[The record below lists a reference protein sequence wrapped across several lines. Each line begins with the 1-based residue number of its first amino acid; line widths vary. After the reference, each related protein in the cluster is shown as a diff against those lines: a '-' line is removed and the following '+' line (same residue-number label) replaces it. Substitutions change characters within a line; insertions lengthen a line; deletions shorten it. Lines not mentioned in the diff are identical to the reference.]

1 MMSQIEK
8 QAAAARS
15 ASKRLA
21 IASAEQKNES
31 LQAIARA
38 LRHRK
43 SRILEQNREDL
54 AAGEKGGLSTA
65 LMDRLKL
72 TEQRLETM
80 AAGLE
85 VLTRLPDPVGEVLE
99 VTDGEKNLR
108 IEKIR
113 VPLGVV
119 GMIFE
124 ARPNVTVDASG
135 LTLKSGNAVILR
147 GSSSALC
154 SNSVLVDVIREA
166 LADTSL
172 PPEAVQLVT
181 DPGRETVRELITC
194 KGWIDVVIPRGGP
207 GLIRRVVREATVP
220 VLETGAGNCH
230 IYVDRTADPGMAS
243 NIVTN
248 AKTDRPGVCNATE
261 TLLVHR
267 DWAEKHLSKLCE
279 ELTLQQVEIRGC
291 SRTRRVFPRAVPAT
305 ATDWETEYLER
316 VLAVKVVDSLGEA
329 MDHIDRY
336 GTGHSEAIITEDDA
350 AARRFLQGVDA
361 AAVYHN
367 ASTRFTDG
375 SQFGMGAEIGIS
387 TQKLHARGPMGLQE
401 LTSHKYRIHGTG
413 QIR

>member
-1 MMSQIEK
+1 MRQIQK
-8 QAAAARS
+8 QVAAARS

-31 LQAIARA
+31 LDAIAHA
-38 LRHRK
+38 LRDQK
-43 SRILEQNREDL
+43 SLILEQNRKDL
-54 AAGEKGGLSTA
+54 ADGKKAGLSTA

-72 TEQRLETM
+72 TEQRLEAM
-80 AAGLE
+80 AGGLE
-85 VLTRLPDPVGEVLE
+85 EVTRLPDPVGEVLE
-99 VTDGEKNLR
+99 VTDGQKNLR
-108 IEKIR
+108 IEKVR

-124 ARPNVTVDASG
+124 ARPNVTVDAAG
-135 LTLKSGNAVILR
+135 LALKSGNSIILR
-147 GSSSALC
+147 GSSSALR
-154 SNSVLVDVIREA
+154 SNSVLVDVIRRA

-194 KGWIDVVIPRGGP
+194 KGGVDVVIPRGGP

-230 IYVDRTADPGMAS
+230 IYVDRTADPGMAR
-243 NIVTN
+243 NIVIN
-248 AKTDRPGVCNATE
+248 AKTDRPGVCNAAE
-261 TLLVHR
+261 TLLVHQE
-267 DWAEKHLSKLCE
+267 WAEKHLGSMCE
-279 ELTLQQVEIRGC
+279 ELTLHQVEIRGC
-291 SRTRRVFPRAVPAT
+291 SRTRQHFPQSVPAT
-305 ATDWETEYLER
+305 ATDWETEYLEQ
-316 VLAVKVVDSLGEA
+316 VLAVKVVDSLEDA

-336 GTGHSEAIITEDDA
+336 STGHSEAIITEDDA

-361 AAVYHN
+361 AAVYRN

-375 SQFGMGAEIGIS
+375 SQFGLGAEIGIS
-387 TQKLHARGPMGLQE
+387 TQKLHARGPMGLRE
-401 LTSHKYRIHGTG
+401 LTSHKYRILGSG

>member
-1 MMSQIEK
+1 MSQIEK

-38 LRHRK
+38 LRNRK

-54 AAGEKGGLSTA
+54 AAGEKAGLSTA

-72 TEQRLETM
+72 TEQRLEAM

-230 IYVDRTADPGMAS
+230 IYVDRTADPGMAG

-267 DWAEKHLSKLCE
+267 DWAEKHLSKLCK

-387 TQKLHARGPMGLQE
+387 TQKLHARGPMGLRE

>member
-1 MMSQIEK
+1 MMNSIQK
-8 QAAAARS
+8 QAATARS
-15 ASKRLA
+15 ASKNLA

-31 LQAIARA
+31 LYAIARA

-43 SRILEQNREDL
+43 ALILEQNQEDL
-54 AAGEKGGLSTA
+54 NAGAKAGLSNA
-65 LMDRLKL
+65 LMDRLRL
-72 TEQRLETM
+72 TEPRLEAM

-85 VLTRLPDPVGEVLE
+85 MLTRLPEPIGEILE

-119 GMIFE
+119 GMIYE

-147 GSSSALC
+147 GSSSALR
-154 SNSVLVDVIREA
+154 SNAVLVDVIREA

-181 DPGRETVRELITC
+181 DPRRETVRDLITC
-194 KGWIDVVIPRGGP
+194 KEGIDVVIPRGGP
-207 GLIRRVVREATVP
+207 NLIQRVVREATVP

-230 IYVDRTADPGMAS
+230 IYVDRTADPEMAR

-248 AKTDRPGVCNATE
+248 AKTDRPGVCNTIE

-267 DWAEKHLSKLCE
+267 EWAEKHLAKLCE
-279 ELTLQQVEIRGC
+279 GLTLQQVEIRGC
-291 SRTRRVFPRAVPAT
+291 SRTQGIFPQAIPAT
-305 ATDWETEYLER
+305 STDWETEYLGP
-316 VLAVKVVDSLGEA
+316 VLAVKVVDSLEEA
-329 MDHIDRY
+329 MEHIDRY
-336 GTGHSEAIITEDDA
+336 GTGHSEAIIAEDDVS
-350 AARRFLQGVDA
+350 ARRFLQGIDA

-387 TQKLHARGPMGLQE
+387 TQKLHARGPMGLRE
-401 LTSHKYRIHGTG
+401 LTSYKYRIHGTG
-413 QIR
+413 QVR

>member
-38 LRHRK
+38 LRNRK

-54 AAGEKGGLSTA
+54 AAGEKAGLSTA

-230 IYVDRTADPGMAS
+230 IYVDRTADPGMAG

-267 DWAEKHLSKLCE
+267 DWAEKHLSKLCK

-387 TQKLHARGPMGLQE
+387 TQKLHARGPMGLRE